1 MQEMSSFITK
11 RITSNE
17 TGFWDTLP
25 KMKIK
30 TFARMVKKVQA
41 KPSEEKLATVNAD
54 RNLFARLLIASKSR
68 DINLR
73 DLLKYGLSPVPCAL
87 AHTDGSVR
95 KNTKSCLLSVLE
107 ERVQAL
113 PRLPSIN

>member
-1 MQEMSSFITK
+1 MPQDIATRLLNSQELGMQEMSSFITK

-25 KMKIK
+25 KMTIE
-30 TFARMVKKVQA
+30 TFASMVKKVQA

-54 RNLFARLLIASKSR
+54 RNLSARLLIASKSR

-73 DLLKYGLSPVPCAL
+73 DLLKYELSSVPCAL
-87 AHTDGSVR
+87 AHTHGS
-95 KNTKSCLLSVLE
+95 L
-107 ERVQAL
+107 
-113 PRLPSIN
+113 